1 MQRVERFIAQNIAKT
16 KQVLSDCRSE
26 FARKT
31 LNDKIKADKEQRKL
45 INAQLHRLIKEDEY
59 MGRKM
64 RILMQEIGVGKETA
78 VALALELPELGN
90 LSRKEVAALVGVAP
104 FNFDSG
110 NKIGKRYIRYG
121 RRNIRNLLYM
131 CTRAALN
138 AKTEN
143 VYHKRWKQ
151 LERKIKNP
159 NSLTND
165 PEDKDY
171 KRRMVA
177 CMRLMIVRLNA
188 ITRDWIAEGCPD
200 ITQRGKVIATTA
212 IKK

>member
-1 MQRVERFIAQNIAKT
+1 
-16 KQVLSDCRSE
+16 
-26 FARKT
+26 
-31 LNDKIKADKEQRKL
+31 
-45 INAQLHRLIKEDEY
+45 
-59 MGRKM
+59 
-64 RILMQEIGVGKETA
+64 
-78 VALALELPELGN
+78 
-90 LSRKEVAALVGVAP
+90 
-104 FNFDSG
+104 
-110 NKIGKRYIRYG
+110 
-121 RRNIRNLLYM
+121 M

-159 NSLTND
+159 NPLTNA

-171 KRRMVA
+171 TRRMVA

>member
-1 MQRVERFIAQNIAKT
+1 
-16 KQVLSDCRSE
+16 
-26 FARKT
+26 
-31 LNDKIKADKEQRKL
+31 
-45 INAQLHRLIKEDEY
+45 
-59 MGRKM
+59 
-64 RILMQEIGVGKETA
+64 
-78 VALALELPELGN
+78 
-90 LSRKEVAALVGVAP
+90 
-104 FNFDSG
+104 
-110 NKIGKRYIRYG
+110 
-121 RRNIRNLLYM
+121 M

-151 LERKIKNP
+151 LERKIKTP
-159 NSLTND
+159 ISLTNA